1 MSGSTLRE
9 NRTGPQTRHDSSL
22 ILKSLP
28 YALALFF
35 LLWSLRGVGA
45 NNIIDTDAA
54 RHAMNGSF
62 ILDLIREGKLLHPIA
77 YGKEYY
83 ADFPALSL
91 PFHPPLF
98 PAIESLFFAVF
109 GVNVFAARLAVA
121 LAVAISVLLFYR
133 LILATHGSRLLAIL
147 AIATFCLWRHSRAVA
162 SDVMLEFPALVFTLA
177 ALYMVRDLDTGKYP
191 LRRGLAFALLA
202 GAAVWTKQHAVFLG
216 LVPWFI
222 VLFTFRWRLLLQK
235 TIWVSSIVFGV
246 QVIGL
251 SLLALPFRGTGVD
264 QVAPANEIGEIFTHN
279 LRFYLESIAGTLGL
293 APAILLGLCIVAAAV
308 LKPVTAGRQR
318 PALYWSW
325 ALSAFTVL
333 LLLGPFDERY
343 LFFVYPALAVIAYAS
358 LFRLASMVF
367 PGRLAWYVPVAV
379 GAYCIVMGLMAGPF
393 FLSGPAQSAA
403 LVVSGTP
410 QRVLYC
416 GSTDGNFIFAV
427 RTLDPQRQTTVIPGD
442 KLPEAD
448 LSPANFEAFARR
460 YSIDRIVIEDSTR
473 RQACED
479 LLAAPT
485 ASMHLEHR
493 LPLNSSSSRWRKGSL
508 SLYKLTHRAPV
519 PAEPLE
525 IPVPK
530 IGQEVQIGLK

>member
-1 MSGSTLRE
+1 MSE
-9 NRTGPQTRHDSSL
+9 NTQQIRTSPPTRLESSL
-22 ILKSLP
+22 ILKLLP

-62 ILDLIREGKLLHPIA
+62 ILDLVREGELLHPIA
-77 YGKEYY
+77 YGREYY
-83 ADFPALSL
+83 ADLPALSL

-109 GVNVFAARLAVA
+109 GVNLLAARLAVA

-133 LILATHGSRLLAIL
+133 LILATYGSRLLAIL
-147 AIATFCLWRHSRAVA
+147 TIATFCLWRHSLAVA
-162 SDVMLEFPALVFTLA
+162 SDVMLEFPALAFTLA
-177 ALYMVRDLDTGKYP
+177 ALYMVRDLDTGAYP
-191 LRRGLAFALLA
+191 FRRGLAFAILA

-222 VLFTFRWRLLLQK
+222 ILFTFHWRLLLQK
-235 TIWVSSIVFGV
+235 TIWLSSILFGI
-246 QVIGL
+246 QIIGL
-251 SLLALPFRGTGVD
+251 SLLALPFKGTGVD

-279 LRFYLESIAGTLGL
+279 LRFYLTSIADTLGL
-293 APAILLGLCIVAAAV
+293 IPAVLLGICIVAAAL
-308 LKPVTAGRQR
+308 LKPAAAGRER
-318 PALYWSW
+318 LVLYWSW
-325 ALSAFTVL
+325 TLSAFLVL

-358 LFRLASMVF
+358 LFRLASMVL
-367 PGRLAWYVPVAV
+367 PERQAWYAPAAI
-379 GAYCIVMGLMAGPF
+379 GTYCVVMGLMAGPS

-403 LVVSGTP
+403 LVVNGKP

-427 RTLDPQRQTTVIPGD
+427 RTLDPRRQTTVIPGD
-442 KLPEAD
+442 KLQEAD

-473 RQACED
+473 RQACEG
-479 LLAAPT
+479 LLEAPT

-493 LPLNSSSSRWRKGSL
+493 LPLYSSSPRWRKGSL
-508 SLYKLTHRAPV
+508 SLYRLTHRAPV
-519 PAEPLE
+519 PGEPLE